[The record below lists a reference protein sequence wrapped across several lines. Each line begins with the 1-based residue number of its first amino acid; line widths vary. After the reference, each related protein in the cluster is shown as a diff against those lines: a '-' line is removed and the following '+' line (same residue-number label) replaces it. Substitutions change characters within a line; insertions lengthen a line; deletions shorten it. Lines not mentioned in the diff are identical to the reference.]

1 MEDDETM
8 PKHRPPGRLFRTS
21 DMKLGFSTLGC
32 PSWPYETI
40 VARAR
45 EYGFDGFEIRGV
57 MGEMDLLKVPELQ
70 PGRRA
75 ETLRMAN
82 DAGLEIMMLMTGCRF
97 SSASAADRQANV
109 DEAKANMDLA
119 REMGVDKIRLY
130 GGNIASDV
138 GPGQAYGWIAECL
151 RTVAEYGAT
160 VGVAAAI
167 ETHDG
172 FVDSFL
178 VRDML
183 ARVDHPFLKVLW
195 DVHHPWRMFGQTPAQ
210 CWENVGPQVVDTHF
224 KDSYLTADNKDGYR
238 YCLLGDGDMP
248 VRDALRIL
256 KAGGYDAYLTL
267 EWEKAW
273 KDYLAEPEVGFPQYV
288 RQMRAYLA
296 ELG

>member
-1 MEDDETM
+1 MS
-8 PKHRPPGRLFRTS
+8 K
-21 DMKLGFSTLGC
+21 MKLGFSTLGC
-32 PSWPYETI
+32 PSWPYPTI

-70 PGRRA
+70 PARRA
-75 ETLRMAN
+75 ETLRMAR

-97 SSASAADRQANV
+97 SSASAADRQANI
-109 DEAKANMDLA
+109 DAAKANMDLA
-119 REMGVDKIRLY
+119 RAMGADKIRLY
-130 GGNIASDV
+130 GGNIAPDV
-138 GPGQAYGWIAECL
+138 DPQEAYGWVAESL

-178 VRDML
+178 VRDIV
-183 ARVDHPFLKVLW
+183 ARVHHPFMKVQW

-210 CWENVGPQVVDTHF
+210 CWENVGAHVVDTHF
-224 KDSYLTADNKDGYR
+224 KDSFVTDGEGEGYR
-238 YCLLGDGDMP
+238 YCLLGDGDVP
-248 VRDALRIL
+248 VRDALRVL
-256 KAGGYDAYLTL
+256 QAGGYDGYLTL

-273 KDYLAEPEVGFPQYV
+273 KAYLPEPEIGFPQYV

-296 ELG
+296 ELDRAGGATP